1 MRFVCDKN
9 SSQRSKIKDG
19 KTKKQRNK
27 QTNKQKQQQQQ
38 QQNQTTKQYNISAKQ
53 KWIEKMKNIDS
64 TEDSENHR
72 KMENI
77 DTRKDSSAEQCR
89 FAVCLPQF
97 FNSCGA
103 FPKQKRNTN
112 PDSVPDS
119 NPESN
124 LNPNPTVPDR
134 FCFCVLRARVLVIC
148 LLFEYSVNSLLSN

>member
-19 KTKKQRNK
+19 KTKK

-124 LNPNPTVPDR
+124 LTQIQQFQTGFV
-134 FCFCVLRARVLVIC
+134 FCVLRARVLVIC
-148 LLFEYSVNSLLSN
+148 LLFEYSVNSLLSNW

>member
-9 SSQRSKIKDG
+9 SSQRSKIRDG
-19 KTKKQRNK
+19 KTNK

-38 QQNQTTKQYNISAKQ
+38 QQQNNTTYQQNKSGLKN
-53 KWIEKMKNIDS
+53 ENIDL
-64 TEDSENHR
+64 TEDSENHQ

-89 FAVCLPQF
+89 VAVCLPQF

-148 LLFEYSVNSLLSN
+148 LLFEYSVNSLISN